1 MGKKNIKKQEKP
13 GFSESSKLTLA
24 VDMLITALVICAALT
39 VLYFLQLQHLFDAH
53 PHDIIDATLQ
63 FGAISFTVLLILQI
77 VKLLFTQFLSSYS
90 HQSTALRLNQ
100 LTQYNQDINLELA
113 HQMVTLSE
121 ERDQAQKI
129 LHNTQAIIMTLQAD
143 GTISSINHFGQKVT
157 GYTAKELKGKNFIDL
172 YPGKAPFALK
182 DLQVMASIANG
193 EQQNFRHEARLKCK
207 DGNERIILWLHSRLN
222 TRQGKNP
229 PLLSAGL
236 DITEHKQLE
245 EKLSWLADHDSLTS
259 LYNRR
264 RFEEELE
271 NARQWATQHEARG
284 ALLYIDLDNFKDVND
299 SYGHQVGDTILRKV
313 SSTLDSLTREID
325 ASAHQITARLGGD
338 EFAIIL
344 RNTDDEVINVV
355 SQRILSALNTIHH
368 IQDNIRFQLS
378 CSIGIACFPGTET
391 SSNELL
397 SNADFAMYQ
406 AKLYGRN
413 QYYIFQQQDAQRE
426 QSHER
431 ILWREKIETAIRR
444 NRFVLFYQPILN
456 IQQRTISHYETLIR
470 MKDDNDE
477 LISPEVFISIAER
490 LGLIQEIDNFILLSA
505 IEKQGALLRKGYDIT
520 LAINLSGKAFD
531 DPNLFDNIKKA
542 IKKYRARPE
551 NLIFEITE
559 TAAVSDIIAAEKLMS
574 RIQALGCQFALDDFG
589 VGFSSFYYLR
599 ELPVEYVKIDGS
611 FVKDLANNADNEV
624 LVRALSE
631 VAIGFNKLSVAEFV
645 DSLQTLH
652 ILSRAKVNY
661 AQGYFIGKPSQEIP
675 VDPPNFYQ
683 ASINENTAII

>member
-1 MGKKNIKKQEKP
+1 MGKKKSKKHLKA
-13 GFSESSKLTLA
+13 GNNGNSKLKLFSQILISA
-24 VDMLITALVICAALT
+24 VVIGSALT
-39 VLYFLQLQHLFDAH
+39 GLYFLHLQHLFAIH
-53 PHDIIDATLQ
+53 PNEIVDATLQ
-63 FGAISFTVLLILQI
+63 FGLIAFAVLLILQLI
-77 VKLLFTQFLSSYS
+77 KLFFSQFLSS
-90 HQSTALRLNQ
+90 HKHKSTALRLNQ

-129 LHNTQAIIMTLQAD
+129 LHNTQAIIMTLKAD
-143 GTISSINHFGQKVT
+143 GSITSINHYGEKVT
-157 GYTAKELKGKNFIDL
+157 GYSAKILKGKNFIDL
-172 YPGKAPFALK
+172 YPDKVPIALK
-182 DLQVMASIANG
+182 DLQIMASIANG
-193 EQQNFRHEARLKCK
+193 EQQNYSHEARLKCN
-207 DGNERIILWLHSRLN
+207 DGEERIILWLHSRLN
-222 TRQGKNP
+222 KRHDKNP

-245 EKLSWLADHDSLTS
+245 NKLSWLADHDSLTS

-271 NARQWATQHEARG
+271 DALDWARQNQARG

-299 SYGHQVGDTILRKV
+299 SYGHQLGDTILVKV
-313 SSTLDSLTREID
+313 SNTLDSLTRELD
-325 ASAHQITARLGGD
+325 LSTHQITARLGGD

-344 RNTDDEVINVV
+344 RNIDEEVISVL

-368 IQDNIRFQLS
+368 NQDNIRIQLS
-378 CSIGIACFPGTET
+378 CSIGIACFPDEET
-391 SSNELL
+391 NANELL

-413 QYYIFQQQDAQRE
+413 QYYVFQQQDAQRE

-431 ILWREKIETAIRR
+431 ILWREKIENAIRN

-470 MKDDNDE
+470 MMDDNDE

-490 LGLIQEIDNFILLSA
+490 LGLIQEIDYFILMSA

-531 DPNLFDNIKKA
+531 DPKLFDNIKKA
-542 IKKYRARPE
+542 IKKFRARPE

-574 RIQALGCQFALDDFG
+574 RIQSLGCQFALDDFG

-599 ELPVEYVKIDGS
+599 ELPVDYVKIDGS
-611 FVKDLANNADNEV
+611 FVKDLANNADNEI

-675 VDPPNFYQ
+675 VDPPNFYR